1 MTTNIFL
8 KYEKFKF
15 SPRIQELICHRVK
28 LSTTKMNIYPLN
40 YYLHPEEESVPRD
53 EIRVLEEEEV
63 GDDGEGGRVRL

>member
-1 MTTNIFL
+1 
-8 KYEKFKF
+8 
-15 SPRIQELICHRVK
+15 
-28 LSTTKMNIYPLN
+28 MNIYPLN